1 MSVQSLLR
9 KQSTVDKLSQ
19 HKLIQINWR
28 CWFIKEISKGLGDVA
43 KILCIYLCICNP
55 LTQH

>member
-28 CWFIKEISKGLGDVA
+28 CWFIKKISKGLGDVA
-43 KILCIYLCICNP
+43 KILCICNP